1 MSSETPEIV
10 LNEFGDLSRKAK
22 RELLARGIDP
32 ETAVVEHL
40 RTASIPIIR
49 ATDAPPGAPESAVP
63 PASPPP
69 PAAPLPSASTLAP
82 EPAPP
87 SSPVAPQFA
96 PLTEDS
102 HPRFTPWTELATTQP
117 VSPQNQDGPVLE
129 RRRDRRRNLANLSDD
144 VQLDYPVV
152 TAPVFADP
160 ETEPE
165 AVRIAD
171 LRQAAEGS
179 DLEPFSMAT
188 TASTGVITSTSHA
201 LILPTLPEDTGNIV
215 PLLPTGETLITGAI
229 ILPST
234 LGQLGADAQSLD
246 TSEVDVIEDEH
257 EVAPSQDLA
266 PVSATLAVSS
276 YNTSTSVVT
285 VPRKMGDRLP
295 LILAVTAA
303 VLAVGVVALFVA
315 GYFLRIF

>member
-1 MSSETPEIV
+1 VSNETPEIV

-32 ETAVVEHL
+32 ETAVIEHL
-40 RTASIPIIR
+40 RTASIAIIPP
-49 ATDAPPGAPESAVP
+49 ADAPAPA
-63 PASPPP
+63 PAPTV
-69 PAAPLPSASTLAP
+69 PAAPIDTPAPTKQPATEAPWIPSQSASRSVLPQAP
-82 EPAPP
+82 
-87 SSPVAPQFA
+87 SP
-96 PLTEDS
+96 
-102 HPRFTPWTELATTQP
+102 ELVVTQP
-117 VSPQNQDGPVLE
+117 VVLDDEDHPAHKKHEKHEKRKEKRKNRSNLEHEVQSDFLPVT
-129 RRRDRRRNLANLSDD
+129 S
-144 VQLDYPVV
+144 
-152 TAPVFADP
+152 PVFADP

-171 LRQAAEGS
+171 LRQVAEGS

-188 TASTGVITSTSHA
+188 TASTGVVTSTSHA
-201 LILPTLPEDTGNIV
+201 LILPSLPEDTGSIV
-215 PLLPTGETLITGAI
+215 PLLPTGETLITGSI

-246 TSEVDVIEDEH
+246 TSEVDVIEDER